1 MAKSTP
7 VAQQV
12 PFFSMTSVRQA
23 GRRIP
28 RNGVLVVVATALALN
43 ALRVLSTIVLTR
55 LLDSSAFGVVGI
67 IASVTTIFAMV
78 SDIGLHSFVIR
89 HEAGTDPKLLD
100 EVWTIRFMRS
110 ALLAIAALALSGPI
124 AAYVGKPIQPAIAV
138 ASLIFV
144 LDGASSLSF
153 ATAIRNRQVLRVS
166 IADVASTII
175 QISYSIAAA
184 IILRNYWALVTAIIV
199 GNLAKAVLSY
209 ALFPGSRRRFSF
221 SRGRAREVWRF
232 SRFITASSILTVLLG
247 QTDKVVLSRLF
258 PLSLFGLY
266 SIAANLATAP
276 IAFTYPYAT
285 RVLFPIYAKTY
296 RETPSEFRKVFYAAK
311 RLPSLLFTFSVGGL
325 VGGAPILIAIL
336 YQPRYMQAATYVS
349 LLSIGSML
357 ALGNVVAN
365 EALIAA
371 GRMWTTTAVNI
382 VRIVW
387 LALAA
392 PTLYHFFGAIGVVI
406 AVSAIEAPAL
416 VASWIFQARAGF
428 FSWREEVLLL
438 GAGGAGV
445 AIGTGLVQLWVAWR

>member
-1 MAKSTP
+1 MAESQIP
-7 VAQQV
+7 IPEAPFPSVSFAQ
-12 PFFSMTSVRQA
+12 RWI
-23 GRRIP
+23 GRVP
-28 RNGVLVVVATALALN
+28 RNGVLVVVATALTLN
-43 ALRVLSTIVLTR
+43 AIRVLSTIVLTR

-89 HEAGTDPKLLD
+89 HASGIDPKLLD
-100 EVWTIRFMRS
+100 EVWTIRLMRS
-110 ALLAIAALALSGPI
+110 TCLAVAAFALSGPI

-138 ASLIFV
+138 ASLIFL

-166 IADVASTII
+166 VTDVASTVV
-175 QISYSIAAA
+175 QVSYSIVAAL
-184 IILRNYWALVTAIIV
+184 ILHSYWALVSAILV

-209 ALFPGSRRRFSF
+209 ALFPGSRRRLSF
-221 SRGRAREVWRF
+221 SRARAAEVWQF

-266 SIAANLATAP
+266 SIAANLALAP

-285 RVLFPIYAKTY
+285 RVLFPIYAKTH
-296 RETPSEFRKVFYAAK
+296 RETPQDFRRVYYATK
-311 RLPSLLFTFSVGGL
+311 RLPSLLFTFAVGGL

-336 YQPRYMQAATYVS
+336 YQPRYMPAAQYVS

-365 EALIAA
+365 EALIAV
-371 GRMWTTTAVNI
+371 GRMWTTTAINI
-382 VRIVW
+382 VRITW
-387 LALAA
+387 LAIAA
-392 PTLYHFFGAIGVVI
+392 PTLYHFFGTLGVVI
-406 AVSAIEAPAL
+406 AVAGIEAPAL
-416 VASWIFQARAGF
+416 IGSWVFQARAGF
-428 FSWREEVLLL
+428 FDWQEEALML
-438 GAGGAGV
+438 GGGGAGIL
-445 AIGTGLVQLWVAWR
+445 IGAGLVHLAAPWL